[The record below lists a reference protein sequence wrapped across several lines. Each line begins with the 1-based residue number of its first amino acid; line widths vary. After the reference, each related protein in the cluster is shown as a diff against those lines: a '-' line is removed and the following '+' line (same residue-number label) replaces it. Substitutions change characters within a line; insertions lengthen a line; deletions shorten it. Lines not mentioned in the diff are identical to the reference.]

1 MYTNIK
7 SFDGKITTYFKNNSG
22 KEKTL
27 NNIDSHCICLL
38 KIVLDSVY
46 KMKMMMMMM
55 MINVTHRFIKDQT
68 RLIKEKL
75 AIPYNH
81 DKNDESDD

>member
-7 SFDGKITTYFKNNSG
+7 SFDGKITIYFKNNSG

-46 KMKMMMMMM
+46 KMKNDDGGDDDDDDDDDKCYPQ
-55 MINVTHRFIKDQT
+55 IHQRPDQAHQ
-68 RLIKEKL
+68 RKISNPL
-75 AIPYNH
+75 
-81 DKNDESDD
+81 